1 MQARYESRFE
11 KLEKQRAA
19 LFERVASLEA
29 ELLSRSP
36 GEGEWSVAQVATHL
50 AGAERRSLEYIRKK
64 TQDPSRLWSAGL
76 GAAARSLALTAA
88 LRSPLRFSV
97 PPSVPEPAEHADW
110 DVARREWDEVR
121 ADWRSFLADFP
132 GELAGQAGFKHP
144 RAGYQTMTQ
153 ALRFMRE
160 HVHHHAKQVD
170 RILARI
176 T

>member
-110 DVARREWDEVR
+110 DVARREWDDRGPDETNWAR
-121 ADWRSFLADFP
+121 SYRRMGSQIIFMPGPTPDRYLAAPLQRLSAIGGKADI
-132 GELAGQAGFKHP
+132 AGASSNVC
-144 RAGYQTMTQ
+144 
-153 ALRFMRE
+153 L
-160 HVHHHAKQVD
+160 
-170 RILARI
+170 
-176 T
+176 